1 LFHEN
6 LSIWRLIE
14 IWLFSEKYFSKNYN
28 EQTIAKQKNMCKTE
42 ITRENVVEA
51 ENKLF
56 SAQLVSNVE
65 ILDQLLHDDLLA
77 VAPTGEII
85 TKEMDLNS
93 HKAKTMII
101 ENASI
106 EIDNIK
112 IMDDT
117 ALSIVTMTAKGK
129 MMGTPLEGRFRYF
142 RVWKR
147 FDDELKII
155 GASFMQLP

>member
-1 LFHEN
+1 
-6 LSIWRLIE
+6 
-14 IWLFSEKYFSKNYN
+14 
-28 EQTIAKQKNMCKTE
+28 MDKTK

-56 SAQLVSNVE
+56 SAQLVSNVD
-65 ILDQLLHDDLLA
+65 ILDQILHDDLIA
-77 VAPTGEII
+77 VAPTGQIV
-85 TKEMDLNS
+85 TKEMDLDS

-101 ENASI
+101 EDASTK
-106 EIDNIK
+106 IDDIK
-112 IMDDT
+112 IIGDT

-129 MMGTPLEGRFRYF
+129 VMGTPLEGKFRYF

-147 FDDELKII
+147 FDDKLKVI

>member
-1 LFHEN
+1 
-6 LSIWRLIE
+6 
-14 IWLFSEKYFSKNYN
+14 
-28 EQTIAKQKNMCKTE
+28 MDKTK

-56 SAQLVSNVE
+56 SAQLVSNVDL
-65 ILDQLLHDDLLA
+65 LDQLLHDDLVA
-77 VAPTGEII
+77 VAPTGQIL

-101 ENASI
+101 EDAST
-106 EIDNIK
+106 EIDDIR
-112 IMDDT
+112 IMGDT

-129 MMGTPLEGRFRYF
+129 MMGTPLEGKFRYF

-147 FDDELKII
+147 FDGTLKVI